1 MSPHLEHV
9 VLRLLSGTVSPRQC
23 SELTLTLPFLEKAS
37 TRVIS
42 DQFIAISVVDA
53 FSDPFYKAAAM
64 DVLALL
70 PRLCPPWVSVTPAF
84 CLLLLVLLVSY
95 LRNHS

>member
-9 VLRLLSGTVSPRQC
+9 VLRLPSGTVSPRQC

-53 FSDPFYKAAAM
+53 FSDLFTWIGCSNGHSGPSSQSS
-64 DVLALL
+64 ALL
-70 PRLCPPWVSVTPAF
+70 GFP
-84 CLLLLVLLVSY
+84 
-95 LRNHS
+95 